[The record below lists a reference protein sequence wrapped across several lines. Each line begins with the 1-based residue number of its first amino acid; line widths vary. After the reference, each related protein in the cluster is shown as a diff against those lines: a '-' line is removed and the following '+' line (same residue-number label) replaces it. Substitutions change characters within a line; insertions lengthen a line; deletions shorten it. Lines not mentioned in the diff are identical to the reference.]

1 MWGYIEIKEKCTI
14 VREVIDVDNEILRYT
29 FAYKVLSTGNEEQIS
44 VFADSK
50 EKASELALET
60 AYDYE
65 FTSKE
70 DIEMGQLLSISKA
83 VGDNYVECAGCAS

>member
-1 MWGYIEIKEKCTI
+1 ME
-14 VREVIDVDNEILRYT
+14 NETLRYT
-29 FAYKVLSTGNEEQIS
+29 YAYKVISTGNEEQIS

-50 EKASELALET
+50 EQSYDLALET

-70 DIEMGQLLSISKA
+70 DIEMGELLSISKA